1 MANDFIRVGADSTG
15 KRMDAESFDRAG
27 TTIYRERVQVGGTSD
42 ADIVLPTTAAPDAAA
57 FAIPVRVAGSA
68 QVSGAVSVSAMPAVS
83 GTVTVQGAV
92 TIQTQLGTQVVSV
105 VPGVSVTV
113 QQGVSVSAQVSGTVS
128 VVAPGSTTGSSGM
141 SGLLVWLGASQTV
154 SVVPGL
160 SVSAVVSGTVTI
172 NGTVTAL
179 TGTVSISGVVVT
191 TTATSGVGG
200 PIVWLGVGQTLATVQ
215 TVATILGTQI
225 VSVVPG
231 LSVTIQQGAS
241 VSVAAVPTVQTL
253 VTILSTVNVAIVA
266 GAGGGGSVTT
276 AVPSASA
283 TGQVMWI
290 VGGQSTTAFPVV
302 VTGTVTAG
310 AGTTVISGTVTVNGS
325 VALSGTGLVS
335 VVPGVSVTI
344 QQGASVSAVVSGTVT
359 GIPADRT
366 TAIPSASATGAV
378 MWIAGGQSTTAFPVV
393 VTGTVTAGAGT
404 TVISGTV
411 TVNGSVALS
420 GTGLVS
426 VVPGVSVT
434 IQQGVSVSA
443 VVSGTVTA
451 IPLNQTTAVPSAS
464 ATGQVMWIVGG
475 QSTTAFPVVVTGT
488 VTAGAGTTV
497 VSGTVTVNGSVALS
511 GTGLV
516 SVVPGLSVSAVVS
529 GTVTAV
535 LAGTTAVPSASAAG
549 GVMWIAGG
557 QSTTA
562 FPVVVTGTVTAG
574 AGTTV
579 VSVTG
584 SVTVVAGL
592 SVSAVVSGT
601 VTNVPLYSTTATPAA
616 AATGGIVWVANPGA
630 AVATTVLTVQTILG
644 TAVVSVVPGVSVTIA
659 GLVFTTADQAAV
671 STALV
676 VRGTVSILT
685 GTAVVSGT
693 VTVLGSVAI
702 SGTGLVS
709 VVPGVSV
716 TIQGGASVSAVVS
729 GTVTVAGMVFT
740 TVDQPVGSTG
750 LVVRFG
756 AGTVATVLTIVTVL
770 GTQIVSN
777 APGQSVSIVGSV
789 LTIVTQL
796 GTQVVSVVPG
806 LSVSAVVSGTVS
818 NIGLL
823 FTTGMAT
830 VASTGQVVVP
840 KDFARQ
846 PVVIVIS
853 STVVG
858 SSTTMLMT
866 VYTGATAVTT
876 GASFWAVPA
885 GRVFRIMNMNIVAV
899 SSAVLG
905 QARFVVIVG
914 TAAASLSVVATV
926 GIAAVLPFAIEA
938 STAPFALGAYLADV
952 VGATTVGVGI
962 QGGTSCS
969 ILGAVVSGY
978 LF

>member
-1 MANDFIRVGADSTG
+1 MANDHIQVGADQTG
-15 KRMDAESFDRAG
+15 KRMDAESFIRGAA
-27 TTIYRERVQVGGTSD
+27 TTIYRERVEIGGTSD
-42 ADIVLPTTAAPDAAA
+42 TDIVLPTSAPPAVSV
-57 FAIPVRVAGSA
+57 FGLPVFVAGSA
-68 QVSGAVSVSAMPAVS
+68 QVSGSVTVLGTAVVSGAVGVSGVVSVAAGAS
-83 GTVTVQGAV
+83 VTVV
-92 TIQTQLGTQVVSV
+92 TQLGTQVVSV

-113 QQGVSVSAQVSGTVS
+113 QQGISVSAQVSGTVS
-128 VVAPGSTTGSSGM
+128 VLAPGSTTGSSGM
-141 SGLLVWLGASQTV
+141 SGVLVWLGANQS
-154 SVVPGL
+154 
-160 SVSAVVSGTVTI
+160 
-172 NGTVTAL
+172 
-179 TGTVSISGVVVT
+179 
-191 TTATSGVGG
+191 
-200 PIVWLGVGQTLATVQ
+200 LATVG
-215 TVATILGTQI
+215 TVATILGTQV

-231 LSVTIQQGAS
+231 L
-241 VSVAAVPTVQTL
+241 
-253 VTILSTVNVAIVA
+253 
-266 GAGGGGSVTT
+266 
-276 AVPSASA
+276 
-283 TGQVMWI
+283 
-290 VGGQSTTAFPVV
+290 
-302 VTGTVTAG
+302 
-310 AGTTVISGTVTVNGS
+310 
-325 VALSGTGLVS
+325 
-335 VVPGVSVTI
+335 SVTI

-359 GIPADRT
+359 AIPADRT
-366 TAIPSASATGAV
+366 TAIPSASATG
-378 MWIAGGQSTTAFPVV
+378 Q
-393 VTGTVTAGAGT
+393 
-404 TVISGTV
+404 
-411 TVNGSVALS
+411 
-420 GTGLVS
+420 
-426 VVPGVSVT
+426 
-434 IQQGVSVSA
+434 
-443 VVSGTVTA
+443 
-451 IPLNQTTAVPSAS
+451 
-464 ATGQVMWIVGG
+464 
-475 QSTTAFPVVVTGT
+475 
-488 VTAGAGTTV
+488 
-497 VSGTVTVNGSVALS
+497 
-511 GTGLV
+511 
-516 SVVPGLSVSAVVS
+516 
-529 GTVTAV
+529 
-535 LAGTTAVPSASAAG
+535 
-549 GVMWIAGG
+549 VMWIAGG

-601 VTNVPLYSTTATPAA
+601 VTNVPLYSTTATPAV

-840 KDFARQ
+840 KDFARP

-885 GRVFRIMNMNIVAV
+885 GLVFRIMNMNIVAV

-969 ILGAVVSGY
+969 ILGAVISGY